1 MKRKFLVET
10 DQKGNQTKIQLTIT
24 SMVDVNGP
32 NYGVSLATWL
42 CFTMQSGLAS
52 ACSISQ
58 IYNPLECKPYI
69 SNQAGGLVSVGAI
82 PLEHLFLKNYLHSVF
97 KLIDH

>member
-1 MKRKFLVET
+1 MLIF
-10 DQKGNQTKIQLTIT
+10 G
-24 SMVDVNGP
+24 VNGP
-32 NYGVSLATWL
+32 NYGVLLATWL

-69 SNQAGGLVSVGAI
+69 SNQAGWLVWVGAF
-82 PLEHLFLKNYLHSVF
+82 PFEHLFFQIYLYFVF
-97 KLIDH
+97 KLNDH